1 MQLDPE
7 VNAMHEVLEVFKY
20 LRQDERIRIID
31 WIKARFNLTGELP
44 IVETTPT
51 VKPAPAEAIEEPEEP
66 EEAEETTSL
75 ADDSGSEAME
85 EPMDEEAEEA
95 PKPRRKPGRP
105 KAVPVEIGGVSFGR
119 FDSIEE
125 LFLVSDVKKVSQR
138 ILLAAAYIQ
147 EKGNLKEVSSLDINK
162 ELKKLGYGV
171 TNITTLINGL
181 TKRKLMDVTKKE
193 GSTKQAR
200 RKFKVTPE
208 GFKVAKQFVK
218 ES

>member
-7 VNAMHEVLEVFKY
+7 VNAMNEVLEVFKY

-44 IVETTPT
+44 KVETFAA
-51 VKPAPAEAIEEPEEP
+51 VKPAPTETIEEADESDESAPVTDYSGNKEMEESMDD
-66 EEAEETTSL
+66 EAEEVFV
-75 ADDSGSEAME
+75 
-85 EPMDEEAEEA
+85 PQ
-95 PKPRRKPGRP
+95 KRRPGRP
-105 KAVPVEIGGVSFGR
+105 KAVPVESSEVNFGQ

-147 EKGNLKEVSSLDINK
+147 EKGNLTEVSSLDINK

-181 TKRKLMDVTKKE
+181 TKRRLMDVTKKE

-208 GFKVAKQFVK
+208 GFKVAKLFVK
-218 ES
+218 ET

>member
-44 IVETTPT
+44 KVETTPT
-51 VKPAPAEAIEEPEEP
+51 VKPAPAETIEEEGES
-66 EEAEETTSL
+66 EETTIT
-75 ADDSGSEAME
+75 DDSGSEEME
-85 EPMDEEAEEA
+85 ESIAEEAEESLV
-95 PKPRRKPGRP
+95 PRKRKPGRP
-105 KAVPVEIGGVSFGR
+105 KATPVEAGEVNFGQ

-147 EKGNLKEVSSLDINK
+147 EKGNLTEVSSLDINK

-218 ES
+218 ET

>member
-20 LRQDERIRIID
+20 LRQDERIRVID
-31 WIKARFNLTGELP
+31 WIKARFNFTGEQP
-44 IVETTPT
+44 ITETMPT
-51 VKPAPAEAIEEPEEP
+51 VKQALVETIEEPDEPEEITPVSSESGIEDLEESVDVAIEEPF
-66 EEAEETTSL
+66 
-75 ADDSGSEAME
+75 
-85 EPMDEEAEEA
+85 
-95 PKPRRKPGRP
+95 KPLKRKVGRP
-105 KAVPVEIGGVSFGR
+105 KAVPVETRGVNFGQ

-147 EKGNLKEVSSLDINK
+147 EKGNLTEISSLDINK

-181 TKRKLMDVTKKE
+181 TKRRLMDVTKKE

-200 RKFKVTPE
+200 RKFKVTLE

-218 ES
+218 ET